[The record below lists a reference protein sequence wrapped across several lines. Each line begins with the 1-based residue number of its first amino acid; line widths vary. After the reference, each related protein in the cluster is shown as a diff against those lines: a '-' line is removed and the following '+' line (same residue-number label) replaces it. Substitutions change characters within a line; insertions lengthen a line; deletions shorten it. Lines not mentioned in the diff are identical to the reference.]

1 MDGNVRNRFYWH
13 EEWDEMIN
21 GELTA
26 SLPDSVRVE
35 IYRALTRY
43 GCYHDF
49 GDMELSD
56 TARGVISGCMRTLNA
71 EWDAYLKQR
80 DVNRENGVKGGA
92 PRGNRNARNKT
103 DNKQPNSTEWVDS
116 ACFPISDTDN
126 GSDTD
131 IDIGIDNGSEY
142 EKEKESVR
150 EKELCYNFMAW
161 YNEQIQY
168 TELPHIS
175 EMTAKREKAL
185 KDIIK
190 EFGKD
195 DIALVVSKIINSN
208 YLLGNTSKRFKAN
221 FDWVFKRENFL
232 KIKEGNYDD

>member
-1 MDGNVRNRFYWH
+1 MDDNVRNRFYWH

-56 TARGVISGCMRTLNA
+56 TAKGVISGCMRTLNA

-80 DVNRENGVKGGA
+80 DANRENGVKGGA
-92 PRGNRNARNKT
+92 PKGNRNARNKQPKTT
-103 DNKQPNSTEWVDS
+103 DSVNS

-126 GSDTD
+126 GSD
-131 IDIGIDNGSEY
+131 IGIDNGY
-142 EKEKESVR
+142 ESDKEKESVR

-161 YNEQIQY
+161 YNEQIQH
-168 TELPHIS
+168 TELPQIS

-185 KDIIK
+185 KEIIK
-190 EFGKD
+190 EFGKE

-221 FDWVFKRENFL
+221 YDWVFKRENFL
-232 KIKEGNYDD
+232 KIKEGNFDD